1 VSSESGCG
9 SSVRGEPDFQIE
21 DADCYIGGWI
31 ENAKKPGMHVTK
43 DDSIRVNKLPP
54 VREVVMA
61 VKILIKR
68 RLPLDRAQDMVAISH
83 QLRILAMHQ
92 DGYISGE
99 TLRRREN
106 PEEFLVISTWRSFED
121 WQNWFNSGKRKE
133 LQSKF
138 DILSGRETTYEVYHY
153 GLAA

>member
-1 VSSESGCG
+1 M
-9 SSVRGEPDFQIE
+9 Q
-21 DADCYIGGWI
+21 
-31 ENAKKPGMHVTK
+31 
-43 DDSIRVNKLPP
+43 
-54 VREVVMA
+54 
-61 VKILIKR
+61 
-68 RLPLDRAQDMVAISH
+68 
-83 QLRILAMHQ
+83 Q